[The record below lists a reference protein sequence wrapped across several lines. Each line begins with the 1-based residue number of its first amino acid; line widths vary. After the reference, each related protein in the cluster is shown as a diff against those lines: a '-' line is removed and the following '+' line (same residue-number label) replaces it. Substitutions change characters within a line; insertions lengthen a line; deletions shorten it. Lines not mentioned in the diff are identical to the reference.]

1 MRAEGLLFNDLSL
14 SYFFF
19 TFGQKTR
26 MSNKKAL
33 GVALKSETPELS
45 YV

>member
-1 MRAEGLLFNDLSL
+1 MIYHYRT
-14 SYFFF
+14 FFF
-19 TFGQKTR
+19 ITFGQKTR

-33 GVALKSETPELS
+33 GVALKSEIPELS